1 MSWKARSGLILATV
15 LFLAWLGHQKLGHI
29 PTPPKQEKVATK
41 ATMKEKRENREIAK
55 AYAQAGWGWQ
65 GREWKCLEY
74 LWSSESRFD
83 HYADNPESTA
93 FGIAQRLGER
103 STNPRIQ
110 ILKGL
115 RYVSHRH
122 DTPCKAWAFW
132 LKRYHY

>member
-1 MSWKARSGLILATV
+1 MRWRTRSGIIFLIALSMVWIMT
-15 LFLAWLGHQKLGHI
+15 HQVRQV
-29 PTPPKQEKVATK
+29 PAPPPQDKTISK
-41 ATMKEKRENREIAK
+41 ATMEEKRENKRIAK
-55 AYAQAGWGWQ
+55 TYAQAGWGWE

-93 FGIAQRLGER
+93 FGIAQRLGEE
-103 STNPRIQ
+103 SKDPRIQ

-115 RYVSHRH
+115 RYVSHRYE
-122 DTPCKAWAFW
+122 TPCRAWAFW

>member
-1 MSWKARSGLILATV
+1 M
-15 LFLAWLGHQKLGHI
+15 
-29 PTPPKQEKVATK
+29 E
-41 ATMKEKRENREIAK
+41 EKRENRRIAK
-55 AYAQAGWGWQ
+55 TYAQAGWGWE

-83 HYADNPESTA
+83 HYADNPESSA

-103 STNPRIQ
+103 SENPRIQ

-115 RYVSHRH
+115 RYVSHRY

-132 LKRYHY
+132 LKKYHY